1 MDPLRIR
8 LAEDVRDQ
16 PAVIRVIGCGGGGGN
31 AVNRM
36 IESGLRHVEFCTA
49 NTDAQ
54 ALRRSKAPLML
65 QLGEKL
71 TRGLGAGGIP
81 MVGRQAAEESVDKI
95 REVLAGSDMVFVT
108 AGMGGGTGTG
118 SAPLVARIAREECKA
133 LTVGVVTTPFQWEG
147 RVKLNQA
154 EEGLK
159 ELKEYCD
166 TLIVIPNDRLQEVV
180 PPDTRFDDAFRIADD
195 ILRQAVQAISNVIT
209 HPGEINMDFANVR
222 TVMTGAG
229 EALMGIGEAR
239 GPDRALRAAQAA
251 MSNPLLANVTIDG
264 AKGIIANIVGSRDI
278 TLHEVGEAMNSI
290 YQTCPEAHVFYGH
303 AFDETLEDR
312 IQITIIATGFP
323 SARMGLMGR
332 KANISARPHRPLV
345 SERRPIIRTGGI
357 PVADPMMD
365 EPGSIPGKKRN
376 LEEELQKPAFLRLK
390 SNRLRG

>member
-1 MDPLRIR
+1 MRVR

-16 PAVIRVIGCGGGGGN
+16 PALIRVIGCGGGGGN

-36 IESGLRHVEFCTA
+36 IESGLRHVEFATA

-54 ALRRSKAPLML
+54 ALRRSKAPIMI

-81 MVGRQAAEESVDKI
+81 AMGRQAAEESADKI
-95 REVLAGSDMVFVT
+95 REVLTGSDMVFVT

-118 SAPLVARIAREECKA
+118 SAPLVARIARQECKA
-133 LTVGVVTTPFQWEG
+133 LTVGVVTSPFQWEG
-147 RVKLNQA
+147 RVKLAQA

-159 ELKEYCD
+159 ELKNFCD

-180 PPDTRFDDAFRIADD
+180 APDTRFDDAFRIADD
-195 ILRQAVQAISNVIT
+195 VLRQAVQAISNVIT

-239 GPDRALRAAQAA
+239 GPNRALEAAQRAIK
-251 MSNPLLANVTIDG
+251 NPLLEAVTIDG
-264 AKGIIANIVGSRDI
+264 AKGVIVNIVGSRDI
-278 TLHEVGEAMNSI
+278 TLHEVGEAMNYI
-290 YQTCPEAHVFYGH
+290 YTACPEAHVFYGH
-303 AFDETLEDR
+303 AFDEALEDR

-323 SARMGLMGR
+323 SVRIGQSIKKNTFKPRG
-332 KANISARPHRPLV
+332 SAP
-345 SERRPIIRTGGI
+345 ERRGAPRSMGAPG
-357 PVADPMMD
+357 VDALLD
-365 EPGSIPGKKRN
+365 EPTSMPVKKKS

-390 SNRLRG
+390 SPRFRA